1 MSEQD
6 PTQSTPAPGEATEAV
21 AATPDQVTPTSE
33 QATTAPVAP
42 VAPLA
47 APAAPAAP
55 ASEPVTFPVDS
66 QAAYPQPGYGAYP
79 QTGYTYQQPGYA
91 PGYAPGY
98 PQGYAPGY
106 PPPYAAGGYGYPA
119 PPANN
124 GLAVASLV
132 LGIAGLIIIP
142 IIGSIAGIVT
152 GHIARKQ
159 IRERGEGGDG
169 MAVGGLVTGYAGA
182 ALWIG
187 ILAFAIGLPL
197 LVFASAASA
206 T

>member
-1 MSEQD
+1 MSEQE
-6 PTQSTPAPGEATEAV
+6 PTQPAPESTEA
-21 AATPDQVTPTSE
+21 P
-33 QATTAPVAP
+33 APVAA
-42 VAPLA
+42 APSA
-47 APAAPAAP
+47 PPAPAAPAAP
-55 ASEPVTFPVDS
+55 AGEPVTFPVDA
-66 QAAYPQPGYGAYP
+66 QAAAPAAQPGYPQTGYAYSQPGYGAAYP

-91 PGYAPGY
+91 PGYAPYG
-98 PQGYAPGY
+98 A
-106 PPPYAAGGYGYPA
+106 GYGYPA